1 MSEIWLI
8 IFRIVFILIFVL
20 ALIPV
25 LVLLERKVSAFI
37 QDRPGPN
44 RAHIAGIRLGGL
56 VQALADA
63 LKLAIK
69 EDFTPAAIRSKT
81 LFTIAPMVLFLMST
95 LTLAVIPF
103 SEYFTIDGVK
113 YLMQAIPF
121 DGGLLWYLGFA
132 SLSIYGIML
141 AGWSSN
147 NKYSL
152 LGSLRAA
159 SGAISY
165 EIPLGLA
172 VVSMILTYN
181 SINLNDFVVAQQGSI
196 FGLPA
201 WGIFLQPLAAI
212 IFIVCAFAETNR
224 APFDLAEGE
233 SEIVAGYHLEY
244 SAMSFAMFFMAEYI
258 AMTAMCALVVTIFF
272 GGYSLPYLSQADLV
286 ANYDIVLLCIAG
298 ITTIFGVVFAYWV
311 SKNNITRYR
320 VAKDYRKRENK
331 LYYALTFA
339 IVAAVDIICLYFYN
353 GTLGGFGAEV
363 VATAVNL
370 MVFAVKT
377 FIMLLVFIW
386 VRWTLP
392 RFRYD
397 QIQRLGWEKLMPLA
411 ILNIIITALVVVYG
425 N

>member
-8 IFRIVFILIFVL
+8 IFRIAFILIFIL

-25 LVLLERKVSAFI
+25 LVLLERKISAFI

-44 RAHIAGIRLGGL
+44 RANIAGIRLGGL
-56 VQALADA
+56 IQAMADA

-69 EDFTPAAIRSKT
+69 EDFTPAAIRSKA

-95 LTLAVIPF
+95 LTIAVIPF
-103 SEYFTIDGVK
+103 SEYFSIDGVR

-121 DGGLLWYLGFA
+121 DGGMLWYLGFA

-172 VVSMILTYN
+172 VVSMIITYN
-181 SINLNDFVVAQQGSI
+181 SISLNDFVIAQQGS
-196 FGLPA
+196 FFLGLPA

-212 IFIVCAFAETNR
+212 IFIICAFAETNR

-258 AMTAMCALVVTIFF
+258 AMTAMSALIVTIFF
-272 GGYSLPYLSQADLV
+272 GGYSLPYLSQADLA
-286 ANYDIVLLCIAG
+286 ANYEIVLLSIAG
-298 ITTIFGVVFAYWV
+298 VATIFGLLFIWWV
-311 SKNNITRYR
+311 SKNNVTRY
-320 VAKDYRKRENK
+320 KTDQDHRKKENII
-331 LYYALTFA
+331 YYALTA
-339 IVAAVDIICLYFYN
+339 LIVAIIDIICLYFYGN
-353 GTLGGFGAEV
+353 LGEFGAEI

-370 MVFAVKT
+370 MVFAIKT
-377 FIMLLVFIW
+377 FIVLLVFIW

-411 ILNIIITALVVVYG
+411 ILNIIITALAVVYVS
-425 N
+425 

>member
-69 EDFTPAAIRSKT
+69 EDFTPAAIRSKA

-113 YLMQAIPF
+113 HLRQAIPF

-331 LYYALTFA
+331 LYYALTFV
-339 IVAAVDIICLYFYN
+339 IVAVVDIICLYFYN